1 MMMIADRG
9 HVRPAFREA
18 LNDLG
23 IKASIGGR
31 KDRNTPVEDG
41 TKWHKPRKMVERMFD
56 RLKDWRCIA
65 TSFDRCTHAFT
76 STCASPGLSS
86 SGHEP

>member
-1 MMMIADRG
+1 MKMIADRG

-31 KDRNTPVEDG
+31 KE
-41 TKWHKPRKMVERMFD
+41 VERMID

-65 TSFDRCTHAFT
+65 TSLDRCTHAFM

>member
-1 MMMIADRG
+1 MIADRD
-9 HVRPAFREA
+9 HVRHAFREA
-18 LNDLG
+18 LNGLG

-31 KDRNTPVEDG
+31 KDRNIPVEDG
-41 TKWHKPRKMVERMFD
+41 TKLHKPRKQVERMFD

-65 TSFDRCTHAFT
+65 ISYDRCTRAFI
-76 STCASPGLSS
+76 SACASPGLSS

>member
-1 MMMIADRG
+1 MIADRG

-18 LNDLG
+18 PNDLG

-31 KDRNTPVEDG
+31 KE
-41 TKWHKPRKMVERMFD
+41 VERKID

-65 TSFDRCTHAFT
+65 TSFDRCTHAFI

>member
-18 LNDLG
+18 LNGLG

-31 KDRNTPVEDG
+31 KDRNIPVGDG
-41 TKWHKPRKMVERMFD
+41 TKWHKARKEVERMFD
-56 RLKDWRCIA
+56 RLKD
-65 TSFDRCTHAFT
+65 
-76 STCASPGLSS
+76 
-86 SGHEP
+86 